1 MTVWSFGCSHSTG
14 HEIKSGFTQDDLRK
28 FYNRFGFENYY
39 EYFNCKSASTVKKL
53 LKKWDGFDTSNPNL
67 SYPGIVAKLKNT
79 ELKTFAKNGT
89 GIDYSYKMF
98 LENKHK
104 FKNSDIILFELSP
117 VFRYESTNGEQ
128 IRLADIKR
136 PREYNR
142 YPSSFIMNK
151 FYKFVVD
158 EIKEVAYTIDIYCS
172 DQVAGQSHCRQMPL
186 DVYKSNDIS
195 LHQMCEMHEIQRYP
209 GRHYHY
215 DAHKLFAEYLV
226 KEVIK

>member
-1 MTVWSFGCSHSTG
+1 
-14 HEIKSGFTQDDLRK
+14 
-28 FYNRFGFENYY
+28 
-39 EYFNCKSASTVKKL
+39 
-53 LKKWDGFDTSNPNL
+53 
-67 SYPGIVAKLKNT
+67 
-79 ELKTFAKNGT
+79 
-89 GIDYSYKMF
+89 MF

-186 DVYKSNDIS
+186 DVYKSNDIR